1 MIKREKDHGRK
12 EKDLDFDIFSENS
25 PCFFNTGPRG
35 HFALAATSDTANPEE
50 VAVRHG
56 TVARSHL
63 CVPRVTGA
71 RGERGGFLAGF

>member
-35 HFALAATSDTANPEE
+35 HFALAATSDTANPE
-50 VAVRHG
+50 
-56 TVARSHL
+56 
-63 CVPRVTGA
+63 
-71 RGERGGFLAGF
+71 